1 MSKYDVYL
9 YDNCKVLKNLLNIK
23 DEDELDLAEA
33 ELSRA
38 NMMILYDTGF
48 SDFSSKGVC
57 EIHKKL
63 FEDVYDWAGKFR
75 VIDIQ
80 KREEILGG
88 KSVWYSSNDLIEN
101 DLDEIFNKIK
111 EIDWEHLSKRDFV
124 YNIVDNF
131 SSIWQVHPFREGN
144 TRTVTMLIAFFVES
158 KGYFFD
164 HDLISKSAG
173 YFRNA
178 LVLASLDQFSEYE
191 HLENIL
197 NDAISTEPIEIE
209 DDETISPEQN
219 EKYKKYYSKNYKPSS
234 HEYLDR

>member
-9 YDNCKVLKNLLNIK
+9 YDDCKVLKNLLNIK

-219 EKYKKYYSKNYKPSS
+219 EKYKKYYSENYKPSS

>member
-1 MSKYDVYL
+1 MSKFDVYL
-9 YDNCKVLKNLLNIK
+9 YDDCNVLKNLLNIK
-23 DEDELDLAEA
+23 NEEDLDLAEA

-38 NMMILYDTGF
+38 NMMILYDSGF
-48 SDFSSKGVC
+48 DDFSVNGISN
-57 EIHKKL
+57 IHKKL

-75 VIDIQ
+75 VINIQ

-88 KSVWYSSNDLIEN
+88 KSVWYSDCDSIES
-101 DLDEIFNKIK
+101 DLDNLCRNIEK
-111 EIDWEHLSKRDFV
+111 IDWKNLSKKDFV
-124 YNIVDNF
+124 YNVVDCF

-158 KGYFFD
+158 KGYYFD
-164 HDLISKSAG
+164 HDLISRSSG

-178 LVLASLDQFSEYE
+178 LVMASLDQFSEYE

-197 NDAISTEPIEIE
+197 NDAICTEPIEL
-209 DDETISPEQN
+209 DEGTEIPVERK
-219 EKYKKYYSKNYKPSS
+219 EKYKKYYSEDYKPAS